1 MRILKRKKLGNFD
14 KGGENS
20 KKVCLQKKCNFLK
33 LSNSALKKVITFKR
47 FHSAKSLLPQGTA
60 LELLT
65 WSRSSKAEISR
76 QTKSFLYMSIT
87 SKFLTAT
94 LRTERCRASSLNE
107 LYPKQLCFFLFGQHT
122 FVWYV

>member
-14 KGGENS
+14 KGGEKF
-20 KKVCLQKKCNFLK
+20 KKVSLQKKCNFFK
-33 LSNSALKKVITFKR
+33 LSNFALKKVITFKR

-107 LYPKQLCFFLFGQHT
+107 LYPKQLRFFLFGQHT

>member
-14 KGGENS
+14 KGGENF
-20 KKVCLQKKCNFLK
+20 KKVCLQKKCNFFK
-33 LSNSALKKVITFKR
+33 LSNFALKKVITFKR

-76 QTKSFLYMSIT
+76 QTKSFLYMFIT

-94 LRTERCRASSLNE
+94 LRTERCRASSLKE

-122 FVWYV
+122 FVWFV